1 MPRHRRVSFDQAENG
16 SSRAINIFN
25 EEGEEKTE
33 SYIMVPLTG
42 RYGLIYCEFVNAG
55 GAKGIFGCMAEH
67 VGNVSVLQMPRD
79 GEDHVHILV
88 RRT

>member
-1 MPRHRRVSFDQAENG
+1 VSFDQAENG

-42 RYGLIYCEFVNAG
+42 RYGLIYYCEFVNAG
-55 GAKGIFGCMAEH
+55 GAKGFWLYGGAAEH
-67 VGNVSVLQMPRD
+67 VRDVSVPQMPRD
-79 GEDHVHILV
+79 GEDRVHILV
-88 RRT
+88 RRR